1 MSRYDELTQLYRKT
15 RFTFQQYE
23 DDCAAFAR
31 ELVNGLLEYMEWP
44 RNQEITFLAIDEE
57 VDPSNKFYA
66 LSSAMQLD
74 RQSFWHFGLEVKMEE
89 SGGAY
94 PLSLVLSFFI
104 KKTDS
109 DFIVKLGPK
118 GRELKIPESKRGQLE
133 PFYEAVFVQMKEF
146 FHKSYF
152 QAITG
157 NEQEFGFI
165 TLL

>member
-1 MSRYDELTQLYRKT
+1 RYNELTQIYRKT

-44 RNQEITFLAIDEE
+44 RNQEITFLAINDE
-57 VDPSNKFYA
+57 VDPTNKFYA

-89 SGGAY
+89 AGGSY

-104 KKTDS
+104 KKTDD
-109 DFIVKLGPK
+109 DF
-118 GRELKIPESKRGQLE
+118 
-133 PFYEAVFVQMKEF
+133 
-146 FHKSYF
+146 
-152 QAITG
+152 
-157 NEQEFGFI
+157 
-165 TLL
+165 